1 MRALSPVAATRPI
14 EPKSPLFFNLNTK
27 SRLRN
32 CPTFPSRFSE
42 TLVSTG
48 TKSTRDRHARVREIP
63 LPKALADGV
72 RALARGR
79 LGRDSSLL
87 FVGPCGSA
95 APADTVRN
103 WWREAVDAVLV
114 PQSPALAGI
123 TPHSMRHAGMTYWF
137 AHGVDHKRIQLWG
150 GWSSLVQMLDTYRGV
165 LDSLEAVDLAGID
178 GLAWTGAA
186 NLDTAID
193 DASARVVDLSQW
205 RARRLQGV

>member
-1 MRALSPVAATRPI
+1 MFVAIDSNQPTPSAG
-14 EPKSPLFFNLNTK
+14 EP
-27 SRLRN
+27 
-32 CPTFPSRFSE
+32 
-42 TLVSTG
+42 
-48 TKSTRDRHARVREIP
+48 EIP

-87 FVGPCGSA
+87 FVGPRGSA

-137 AHGVDHKRIQLWG
+137 AHGDEDSG
-150 GWSSLVQMLDTYRGV
+150 SSPLSIIEIPHLR
-165 LDSLEAVDLAGID
+165 AAAGCC
-178 GLAWTGAA
+178 
-186 NLDTAID
+186 
-193 DASARVVDLSQW
+193 
-205 RARRLQGV
+205 